1 LFLLNQFL
9 WTGGAIGGEALLETI
24 RKMRKEVHSVA
35 LRQHI
40 MNEKLPKITE
50 VFITP
55 SEYKKSKHKE
65 TFLDLMEIFGF
76 GRVRIDSKIEQ
87 IYWCAA
93 PEERRAGLH
102 VSLGRAAGKCQL

>member
-1 LFLLNQFL
+1 MSYCFA
-9 WTGGAIGGEALLETI
+9 WAGGVVTGGALLETI
-24 RKMRKEVHSVA
+24 KEMREESKEMRDELHSVA

-65 TFLDLMEIFGF
+65 TFL
-76 GRVRIDSKIEQ
+76 
-87 IYWCAA
+87 
-93 PEERRAGLH
+93 
-102 VSLGRAAGKCQL
+102 